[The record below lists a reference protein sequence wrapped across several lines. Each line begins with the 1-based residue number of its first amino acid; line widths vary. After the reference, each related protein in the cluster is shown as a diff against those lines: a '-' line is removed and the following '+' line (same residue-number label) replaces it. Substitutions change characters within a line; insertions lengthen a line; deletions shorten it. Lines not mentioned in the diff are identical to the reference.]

1 MPHRTP
7 GLENALHGIAVL
19 VNEDQNTIAQHDH
32 RVKDLEALNVQV
44 REELRNA
51 RVEHVRAY
59 NEIQSIIDQKDG
71 VIKKLETALTR
82 ARQKNG
88 KQKAEMAHFYEN
100 PPIMDRKDQRIKDLE
115 AEIEVQKQ
123 SVLNF
128 RCGMHETE
136 KEKEDIIEETNRKTS
151 NRSSRLN
158 QAKEE
163 CCKSGATMADEESE
177 K

>member
-1 MPHRTP
+1 MPRTTP
-7 GLENALHGIAVL
+7 VLENALHGIAAL

-32 RVKDLEALNVQV
+32 RVKDLEARNVQV

-71 VIKKLETALTR
+71 VIKKLEAALTR
-82 ARQKNG
+82 ARQGNS
-88 KQKAEMAHFYEN
+88 KQKAEIAHLYEN
-100 PPIMDRKDQRIKDLE
+100 LPLMDRKDQRIKDLE
-115 AEIEVQKQ
+115 AEIKVQKQ
-123 SVLNF
+123 SVLDF

-136 KEKEDIIEETNRKTS
+136 KEKEDIIEETNRTTS
-151 NRSSRLN
+151 DLSSRLH